1 MTVFLA
7 TIPEIAAALG
17 EKPRNVQRW
26 AKKSN
31 WPPTGETVQGGGFKY
46 NVDDLPL
53 TDREKASIRAHLL
66 LCVRQG
72 SPIST
77 PEAAAPE
84 VPETPSAESRPTD
97 EDREALWNYAGQKTA
112 KNREGA
118 ARKAEAVRTVEALM
132 DRGTGKIEACKEVGG
147 KIGKH
152 WQVVRG
158 WFEKTRGVDPGDW
171 VAILVDARGG
181 RRPKAGISPEAW
193 DYFKADFLRIERPTA
208 QACYERMKRAAKS
221 HGWEIPSIKT
231 VMRKLENEIPHALI
245 VLKRHGEDAYK
256 KCFPAQ
262 ERDKT
267 VFRALEAVNGD
278 GYTFFKYVRFES
290 GEVCRPTAWVWQD
303 IYSGKVLAWRL
314 DVSENKDQIRLSI
327 GDLIELYGIPSYFL
341 FDSTRA
347 AANKDVTGGVK
358 NRYRFK
364 VMPDE
369 PLGLIPQLGA
379 EVHWAT
385 PGHGQAKPVERCF
398 GRGGIGDDTDKHPAF
413 AGRGTKANP
422 LPVEEFEAI
431 MAVGI
436 AAYNARTGR
445 RSKVCG
451 GKKSFD
457 EAFAESYAKGPIRK
471 ATREQ
476 RELWLL
482 APETVTANAK
492 DGSIK
497 VMGNR
502 FWCEELARYKG
513 KKLVAR
519 FDPANIRQGVI
530 VYQLD
535 GRRIGEAEC
544 IVAAGFNDRNAAR
557 EVAKQKARRKK
568 HLREVEKAE
577 IRITARQASERL
589 PEEAAPAKPPEVKVV
604 QGMFGKKEKSAES
617 DPASE
622 HNFGEVAAAMMME
635 HRKKMF

>member
-1 MTVFLA
+1 MTLFLA
-7 TIPEIAAALG
+7 SLAEIAAAL
-17 EKPRNVQRW
+17 EITPRAVRKRAQKQSW
-26 AKKSN
+26 ACL
-31 WPPTGETVQGGGFKY
+31 GETLQGGGRRY
-46 NVDDLPL
+46 NVDELPL
-53 TDREKASIRAHLL
+53 SDQEKTRIRAHLL
-66 LCVRQG
+66 LCVRPG
-72 SPIST
+72 STVFT

-84 VPETPSAESRPTD
+84 APAAPPGESRPTD
-97 EDREALWNYAGQKTA
+97 EDREALWNYAAQKSA

-118 ARKAEAVRTVEALM
+118 ARKAEAVRAVESLM
-132 DRGTGKIEACKEVGG
+132 ARGTGITAACNEVGA
-147 KIGKH
+147 KIGKGGDR
-152 WQVVRG
+152 VRV

-181 RRPKAGISPEAW
+181 NRPKKDPSPEVY
-193 DYFKADFLRIERPTA
+193 DYIKADWLRIERPTF
-208 QACYERMKRAAKS
+208 QAVYERAERAAKA
-221 HGWEIPSIKT
+221 HGWELPSLKTIK
-231 VMRKLENEIPHALI
+231 RKLENEIPHALI
-245 VLKRHGEDAYK
+245 VLKRQGEDAYK
-256 KCFPAQ
+256 KCYPAQ

-303 IYSGKVLAWRL
+303 IYSGKILAWRL

-327 GDLIELYGIPSYFL
+327 GDLIEHYGIPSYFL

-379 EVHWAT
+379 AVHWAT

-398 GRGGIGDDTDKHPAF
+398 GVGGLGEHIDKHPAF
-413 AGRGTKANP
+413 SGRGTQANP
-422 LPVEEFEAI
+422 IPVEEFEAI
-431 MAVGI
+431 MTAEI
-436 AAYNARTGR
+436 AAYNARRRR
-445 RSKVCG
+445 RSKVCNG
-451 GKKSFD
+451 KSFD
-457 EAFAESYAKGPIRK
+457 EVFAESYAKGPIRK

-476 RELWLL
+476 RALWLL
-482 APETVTANAK
+482 APEPVTANAK

-497 VMGNR
+497 IMGNR
-502 FWCEELARYKG
+502 YWCEELTRYKG

-519 FDPANIRQGVI
+519 FDPANMHKGAI

-544 IVAAGFNDRNAAR
+544 ILPAGFNDRNAAR

-568 HLREVEKAE
+568 ALREIEKAE
-577 IRITARQASERL
+577 IRINAR
-589 PEEAAPAKPPEVKVV
+589 EAAKCLPQETPPATPPSSKIVE
-604 QGMFGKKEKSAES
+604 GMFGKKEKSAET
-617 DPASE
+617 DPASA
-622 HNFGEVAAAMMME
+622 HNFEEIAEAMYL
-635 HRKKMF
+635 HSLK

>member
-17 EKPRNVQRW
+17 EKPRTVQRW

-31 WPPTGETVQGGGFKY
+31 WPPTGETVQGGGFRY
-46 NVDDLPL
+46 NVDELPL
-53 TDREKASIRAHLL
+53 SDQEKTRIRAHLL
-66 LCVRQG
+66 LCVRPG
-72 SPIST
+72 STVST

-84 VPETPSAESRPTD
+84 APAAPSAESRLTD
-97 EDREALWNYAGQKTA
+97 EDREALHAYAAQKST

-118 ARKAEAVRTVEALM
+118 ARKAEAVRAVETLM
-132 DRGTGKIEACKEVGG
+132 ARGTGKIEACKEVGG

-152 WQVVRG
+152 WQGVRG

-181 RRPKAGISPEAW
+181 NRPKTGISPEAW
-193 DYFKADFLRIERPTA
+193 DYIKADWLRIERPTL
-208 QACYERMKRAAKS
+208 QAVYERAKRAAKA
-221 HGWEIPSIKT
+221 HGWELPSSKTIK
-231 VMRKLENEIPHALI
+231 RKLENEIPHALI
-245 VLKRHGEDAYK
+245 VLKRQGEDAYK
-256 KCFPAQ
+256 KCYPAQ

-303 IYSGKVLAWRL
+303 IYSGKILAWRL

-327 GDLIELYGIPSYFL
+327 GDLIENYGIPSYFL

-379 EVHWAT
+379 AVHWAT

-398 GRGGIGDDTDKHPAF
+398 GVGGLGEHIDKHPAF
-413 AGRGTKANP
+413 AGRGTQANSI
-422 LPVEEFEAI
+422 PVEEFEAL
-431 MAVGI
+431 MSAEI
-436 AAYNARTGR
+436 AAYNARPKR
-445 RSKVCG
+445 RSKVCN

-457 EAFAESYAKGPIRK
+457 EVFAESYAKGPIRK

-476 RELWLL
+476 RALWLL
-482 APETVTANAK
+482 APEPVTANAK

-497 VMGNR
+497 IMGNR
-502 FWCEELARYKG
+502 YWCEELSRYKG

-519 FDPANIRQGVI
+519 FDPANMHKGAI

-544 IVAAGFNDRNAAR
+544 IVPAGFNDRNAAR
-557 EVAKQKARRKK
+557 ERAKQDKRRKK
-568 HLREVEKAE
+568 HLRGIEKAE
-577 IRITARQASERL
+577 IRMTAIEASELL
-589 PEEAAPAKPPEVKVV
+589 PKETPPAAPPSSKIVE
-604 QGMFGKKEKSAES
+604 GMFGKKEKSAET
-617 DPASE
+617 DPASA
-622 HNFGEVAAAMMME
+622 HNFEEIAEAMYL
-635 HRKKMF
+635 HSLKNTV